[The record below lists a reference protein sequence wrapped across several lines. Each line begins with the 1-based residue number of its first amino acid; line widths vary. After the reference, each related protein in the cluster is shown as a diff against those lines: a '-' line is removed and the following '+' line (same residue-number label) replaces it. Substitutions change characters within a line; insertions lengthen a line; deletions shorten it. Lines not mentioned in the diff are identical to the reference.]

1 MKGAKTMSNAETEL
15 EIDWM
20 ACELIERVPGKVSG
34 RPLVRGTRIMPD
46 GIVNSYDMGE
56 SIEEIRED
64 WPSLSVA
71 QILRLIEF
79 AHAHRGRAHP

>member
-1 MKGAKTMSNAETEL
+1 
-15 EIDWM
+15 
-20 ACELIERVPGKVSG
+20 
-34 RPLVRGTRIMPD
+34 MPD

>member
-1 MKGAKTMSNAETEL
+1 M
-15 EIDWM
+15 
-20 ACELIERVPGKVSG
+20 
-34 RPLVRGTRIMPD
+34 RGTRILSD

-71 QILRLIEF
+71 QIERLMEF
-79 AHAHRGRAHP
+79 ARAHRGQPNP